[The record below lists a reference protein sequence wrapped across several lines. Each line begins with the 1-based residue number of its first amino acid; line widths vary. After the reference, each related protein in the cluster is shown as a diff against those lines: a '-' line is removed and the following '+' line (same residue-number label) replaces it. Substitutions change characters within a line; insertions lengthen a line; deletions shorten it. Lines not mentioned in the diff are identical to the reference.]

1 MTGLPARC
9 KLSIKPRWPR
19 QGCIKLSILSPR
31 GTSGER
37 TEERGNQQK
46 RTSSPQPS
54 PPSDGGEG
62 EIEELDATPPE
73 ALLPFQLCYAC
84 GPRVGRQRLNFFQD
98 SLRKTGRQSLQF
110 SARRTGEGDRVITHS
125 PST

>member
-62 EIEELDATPPE
+62 EIQEIDA
-73 ALLPFQLCYAC
+73 ARA
-84 GPRVGRQRLNFFQD
+84 R
-98 SLRKTGRQSLQF
+98 RQS
-110 SARRTGEGDRVITHS
+110 RRSFRIDSKNFPTRQGITAFVR
-125 PST
+125 ST